1 MTGERF
7 MDKLWQFWKEKKN
20 QKKTKTTNGLV
31 GGLKNLRLCI
41 YLKSVSYKT

>member
-1 MTGERF
+1 

-31 GGLKNLRLCI
+31 GGSQKPQTPRVFI
-41 YLKSVSYKT
+41 